1 MNDRKHTGDSAL
13 ARNGTR
19 RPRARRGVETR
30 NAIDRAAI
38 ALFAR
43 LGYNATSMRAI
54 AEAADVRPAAIYHWY
69 PGKESILTSLQDD
82 FMARLSE
89 VVEAAMAR
97 AEGPVE
103 RLAAAVYEHVVFHGL
118 NARAAFVTDSEIR
131 ALSPEP
137 RDLLVAKRDA
147 YQEMFRRMI
156 ADGTSENGFTA
167 SDDSV
172 ATYAILLQC
181 TGVALWFN
189 PDGPLR
195 LARVGELHVEL
206 VLSSLRTPPEEIV
219 SAIDRLP
226 LGTAN
231 PTNRGE

>member
-1 MNDRKHTGDSAL
+1 MSERKQSGGSEP

-19 RPRARRGVETR
+19 KLPARRGVETR
-30 NAIDRAAI
+30 DAIDRAAI
-38 ALFAR
+38 DLFAR

-54 AEAADVRPAAIYHWY
+54 AEAAEVQPAAIYHWY
-69 PGKESILTSLQDD
+69 PGKESILTGLQND
-82 FMARLSE
+82 FMERLSD
-89 VVEAAMAR
+89 VVESAVLT

-103 RLAAAVYEHVVFHGL
+103 RLAAAVYQHVVFHGL
-118 NARAAFVTDSEIR
+118 NAKAAFVTDSEIR

-137 RDLLVAKRDA
+137 RDLLIAKRDA

-156 ADGTSENGFTA
+156 ADGASKNGFTA
-167 SDDSV
+167 SDDAV

-189 PDGPLR
+189 PDGPLE
-195 LARVGELHVEL
+195 LERVGELHVEL
-206 VLSSLRTPPEEIV
+206 VLGSLRTPPEKID
-219 SAIDRLP
+219 SAIKRLP